1 MNLSRKLF
9 PALASNDFVYL
20 NSGGSGPPS
29 RETISVMRE
38 LDDLCS
44 GPAYLEGVGLYAH
57 QRDAYARAR
66 TAAAR
71 LIGAGPDDVALTLNT
86 SHGMNL
92 GVFSLD
98 WNEGDEVITSRSEH
112 PGCLVPLHA
121 IQERY
126 GVSVKLVDPPV
137 TVEKVEAAM
146 SPRTRLVSISH
157 VDWTTGEILPLQEI
171 SALARECG
179 ALTLVDGAQSV
190 GNIPVNVPA
199 TGVDMYA
206 FTGHKW
212 MLGPEGM
219 GSLYARP
226 GLETASTSLG
236 YASLSDPAR
245 FVPEGG
251 YLEHLHRGARRFE
264 ASTMSPALATGFA
277 HAAESVSERGAEGF
291 EEILRRAELL
301 SGLLEE
307 MPRITLSSPRPAQS
321 GLVSFEIEGM
331 AAQDAAERLLQQR
344 LIVRFIPEP
353 YPYVRASTHLFN
365 SEEDLETLTK
375 AVGTL

>member
-190 GNIPVNVPA
+190 GNI
-199 TGVDMYA
+199 
-206 FTGHKW
+206 
-212 MLGPEGM
+212 
-219 GSLYARP
+219 
-226 GLETASTSLG
+226 
-236 YASLSDPAR
+236 
-245 FVPEGG
+245 
-251 YLEHLHRGARRFE
+251 
-264 ASTMSPALATGFA
+264 
-277 HAAESVSERGAEGF
+277 
-291 EEILRRAELL
+291 
-301 SGLLEE
+301 
-307 MPRITLSSPRPAQS
+307 
-321 GLVSFEIEGM
+321 
-331 AAQDAAERLLQQR
+331 
-344 LIVRFIPEP
+344 
-353 YPYVRASTHLFN
+353 
-365 SEEDLETLTK
+365 
-375 AVGTL
+375 

>member
-1 MNLSRKLF
+1 MNLSRNLF

-29 RETISVMRE
+29 RETINTMRE
-38 LDDLCS
+38 FDDLCS
-44 GPAYLEGVGLYAH
+44 GPAYLEGIGLYAH

-71 LIGAGPDDVALTLNT
+71 LIGSDPDDVALTLNT

-126 GVSVKLVDPPV
+126 GVSVKLVEPPI
-137 TVEKVEAAM
+137 TPGRIESAM
-146 SPRTRLVSISH
+146 SPRTRLVSVSH
-157 VDWTTGEILPLQEI
+157 VDWTTGESLPLREI
-171 SALARECG
+171 SALARERD

-219 GSLYARP
+219 GGLYVRP
-226 GLETASTSLG
+226 GLEAASTSLG

-245 FVPEGG
+245 FAPEGG
-251 YLEHLHRGARRFE
+251 YLEHLHKGARRFE
-264 ASTMSPALATGFA
+264 ASTMSPALAAGFA
-277 HAAESVSERGAEGF
+277 HAAESVFERGAEGF
-291 EEILRRAELL
+291 EEILRRAEFL

-307 MPRITLSSPRPAQS
+307 MPRITLRSPRPAQS
-321 GLVSFEIEGM
+321 GLVSFKIGGV
-331 AAQDAAERLLQQR
+331 AAQDAAEKLLQQR
-344 LIVRFIPEP
+344 LIVRFIPQP

-365 SEEDLETLTK
+365 SEEELETLTK
-375 AVGTL
+375 AVSRL